1 MALLLKDRVK
11 ETSTTSGTGVLT
23 LGGAVVGFQS
33 FSAVLSDS
41 DTTYYAIAH
50 RDADEWEVGLGTYS
64 AGTLS
69 RDTILESS
77 NAGSVVSFASG
88 TKDVFITLPAE
99 KAVVLTG
106 ADVLSVDTGSIV
118 EGSNLFYTDTRANAA
133 IDTRVTKTFV
143 DGLLVDADTL
153 DGQHGSYYTGY
164 TDTQIPAVVIKT
176 FVDDLNVDADTL
188 DGQHGSY
195 YTGYTDTAIAN
206 LVDTAPATLDTLNEL
221 AAALGDDPNFATTVT
236 NNIATKVSKAGDT
249 MTGDLTVPN
258 IITPGLVDGRDV
270 SVDGA
275 KLDGIEA
282 GATGDQTA
290 GEILT
295 ALLTVD
301 GSGSGLDAD
310 TLDGLDST
318 AFAAASHTHTLSQIT
333 DAGTAA
339 AADTTDFDPAGT
351 AVALA
356 IALG

>member
-11 ETSTTSGTGVLT
+11 EISTTSGTGAIT

-77 NAGSVVSFASG
+77 NAGSAVSFSSG

-143 DGLLVDADTL
+143 DGL
-153 DGQHGSYYTGY
+153 
-164 TDTQIPAVVIKT
+164 
-176 FVDDLNVDADTL
+176 NVDADTL

-195 YTGYTDTAIAN
+195 YTGYTDAAIAS